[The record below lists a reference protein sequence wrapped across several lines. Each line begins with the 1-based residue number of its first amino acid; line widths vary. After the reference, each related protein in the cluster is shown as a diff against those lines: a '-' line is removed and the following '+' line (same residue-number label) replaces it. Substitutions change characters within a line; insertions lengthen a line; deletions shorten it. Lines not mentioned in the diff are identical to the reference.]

1 MKFTNSWTFMMTALG
16 FAAGFGS
23 VWRFPYC
30 INKTLLKI
38 VVFKNG
44 GGTFLIPYFL
54 LVFILAIPLFFLEVG
69 LG

>member
-1 MKFTNSWTFMMTALG
+1 LLLVLEVFGDFHIVLTNS
-16 FAAGFGS
+16 
-23 VWRFPYC
+23 
-30 INKTLLKI
+30 IKI